1 MKIEYIYPF
10 FIFAGFIII
19 GILLY
24 LKYLTNK
31 TIKAILELI
40 DLNSRLDCD
49 VHTFLTEI
57 SPLLRKLSIN
67 EFFYTITYLNTRIE
81 KDRVSGARPL
91 EKEITRDDYN
101 ISLGIVPKVAR
112 GERRFLSLIALEV
125 LVMLIEMDVL
135 IKIKVINE
143 AFYRFSRLQTFI
155 LHDVKNLA
163 QFIGSLAYNANH
175 LESADRSERFI
186 DYLKESLPVATRR
199 ADKIISLLEMRAS
212 TGIEALPRQRLN
224 VRNLLEK
231 LAKYYKLDFTL
242 AGEATIDGEEHKI
255 VPVLDTLLK
264 NVSDKSLQ
272 EPEVRCHIE
281 ISEEAGQVKVAIAD
295 TGTPI
300 IDPERIFQPF
310 HSSKPGGLGIGL
322 FHARHLLDSIRGKIT
337 GRNTPNGVAFEV
349 FLPKN

>member
-1 MKIEYIYPF
+1 MKLEYIYPF

-19 GILLY
+19 GVLLY
-24 LKYLTNK
+24 LKHLTSK
-31 TIKAILELI
+31 TIKAILGLI
-40 DLNSRLDCD
+40 ELNSRLDCD
-49 VHTFLTEI
+49 VNTFLAEI
-57 SPLLRKLSIN
+57 SPLLQKLSISD
-67 EFFYTITYLNTRIE
+67 FFYTIAYLNTRIE
-81 KDRVSGARPL
+81 KGQASEARAL
-91 EKEITRDDYN
+91 RKDIIRNDYN
-101 ISLGIVPKVAR
+101 ISIGIVPKVSR

-125 LVMLIEMDVL
+125 LAMLIEMDVL

-163 QFIGSLAYNANH
+163 QFIGSLAYNVNH
-175 LESADRSERFI
+175 LESAGRSERFI
-186 DYLKESLPVATRR
+186 DHLKESLPVATRR

-212 TGIEALPRQRLN
+212 TGMEALPKQTIN
-224 VRNLLEK
+224 VRSLLEK
-231 LAKYYKLDFTL
+231 LAKYYKLDFIL
-242 AGEATIDGEEHKI
+242 EGEASIDGEEHKI

-272 EPEVRCHIE
+272 EPDVRCHIE
-281 ISEEAGQVKVAIAD
+281 ISEEAGQVKVVIAD
-295 TGTPI
+295 TGARI
-300 IDPERIFQPF
+300 IDPECIFQPF

-322 FHARHLLDSIRGKIT
+322 FHARHLVDSIKGKIT